1 MSIDLVLARKFTVR
15 RPQNSNYLFRL
26 RLAVCVT
33 TFRRDVALYG
43 LDRLFQLLAALLADV
58 VELDRLCAH
67 EAVFGYNWENEG
79 GRGGCGQ
86 DDQDRLELHV
96 FGG

>member
-1 MSIDLVLARKFTVR
+1 MR
-15 RPQNSNYLFRL
+15 RPQNSNCLFRL
-26 RLAVCVT
+26 RLAVCIT
-33 TFRRDVALYG
+33 AFRRDVALYS

-67 EAVFGYNWENEG
+67 EAVFGYDWESED
-79 GRGGCGQ
+79 GRGGGGQ
-86 DDQDRLELHV
+86 DDQDGLELHV